1 MANGDDEERTGQE
14 RAGRDQRSTGEP
26 GYGQAPGDHP
36 RYGQPPYPQP
46 PYGQAGYGQPPY
58 GQPGYQVQSTNGM
71 AIASMVLGILWL
83 YWIGSVL
90 ALVFGYI
97 ARKQIDAS
105 GGAQGGR
112 GMAIA
117 GIVLGWIGVGFL
129 VLAVVIGIAAALAT
143 RSGTEGF

>member
-1 MANGDDEERTGQE
+1 MANGDDEERAGQE
-14 RAGRDQRSTGEP
+14 RAGWDQPSTGDP
-26 GYGQAPGDHP
+26 AYGQPPGGQPGH
-36 RYGQPPYPQP
+36 GQPPYPQP

-58 GQPGYQVQSTNGM
+58 GQPYQVQSTNGM

-97 ARKQIDAS
+97 ARRQIDAS

-117 GIVLGWIGVGFL
+117 GIVLAGSASASW
-129 VLAVVIGIAAALAT
+129 
-143 RSGTEGF
+143 